1 MVSAKMQ
8 IVELGRLSLRDWAEV
23 IAGEPAPFGEICGE
37 LEFQPKD
44 HHIGVRDDSG
54 ALVAAVG
61 WTVVTLEIEGHSPFE
76 VIGVGALIVRRDLRC
91 SGLAG
96 PIMDLLVER
105 SAETGL
111 EFRMLFCEPHLEA
124 LYRRRGYELITDP
137 VWVHQ
142 RSGLVRAPLLA
153 MWRSVRPGGAWPAGS
168 VKVQGLPF

>member
-23 IAGEPAPFGEICGE
+23 VDGEPAPFGEICAG

-54 ALVAAVG
+54 ALVAAAG
-61 WTVVTLEIEGHSPFE
+61 WTVVTLEIEGRSPFK
-76 VIGVGALIVRRDLRC
+76 VIGIGALIVRRDLRR

-96 PIMDLLVER
+96 PIMDLIVER
-105 SAETGL
+105 SAEMGL
-111 EFRMLFCEPHLEA
+111 EYRMLFCEPPLEA
-124 LYRRRGYELITDP
+124 LYRRRGYELIADP

-142 RSGLVRAPLLA
+142 RSGLVRSPLLA

-168 VKVQGLPF
+168 VRVHGLPF